1 MQHAT
6 PHRCPR
12 LTRDA
17 LVSACLVLTLLM
29 SLVAYWAL
37 LEPWRGGEGTSGERT
52 GGAGGQGDGTGS
64 GMSGTGTGAGLQ
76 GDGPGADP
84 KGTSDELQGT
94 PDGATTQTVAPPS
107 GTDAPQTTQRAA
119 PEFGFTAP
127 DEPQVQQPRTNPL
140 PAMPIGTG
148 SGIAREGAAGA
159 ASPGVPEFMGI
170 RGEGKDVVYVLDFS
184 GSMGGEKITYLKIEL
199 KRSIFALTPKNTF
212 QVILFND
219 REIENPTPGMLP
231 ASKANTRS
239 CATWIDQR
247 DAGGGTNPTVALEIA
262 LTKLQPET
270 IYLLTDGV
278 FNSEADVFDVIAKHN
293 AERKVQINTIGF
305 GADVNVATLE
315 RIARENRGSYR
326 FVSPPTSPPP

>member
-1 MQHAT
+1 
-6 PHRCPR
+6 
-12 LTRDA
+12 
-17 LVSACLVLTLLM
+17 
-29 SLVAYWAL
+29 
-37 LEPWRGGEGTSGERT
+37 
-52 GGAGGQGDGTGS
+52 
-64 GMSGTGTGAGLQ
+64 MSGSGTGAGLQ

-84 KGTSDELQGT
+84 RGTSDELQGT
-94 PDGATTQTVAPPS
+94 PDGVTTQTVAPPS
-107 GTDAPQTTQRAA
+107 GTDAPQTVQRAA
-119 PEFGFTAP
+119 PEFGFTSP

-159 ASPGVPEFMGI
+159 ARPGVPEFMGI
-170 RGEGKDVVYVLDFS
+170 RAEGKDVVYVLDFS

-199 KRSIFALTPKNTF
+199 KKSIFALTPKNTF

-231 ASKANTRS
+231 ASKANTRA

-247 DAGGGTNPTVALEIA
+247 DAGGGTNPTTALEIA
-262 LTKLQPET
+262 LTKLKPET

-278 FNSEADVFDVIAKHN
+278 FNSDADVFDVIARHN

-305 GADVNVATLE
+305 GTDVNAATLE
-315 RIARENRGSYR
+315 RIARDNRGSYR
-326 FVSPPTSPPP
+326 FVNAPVQAPP